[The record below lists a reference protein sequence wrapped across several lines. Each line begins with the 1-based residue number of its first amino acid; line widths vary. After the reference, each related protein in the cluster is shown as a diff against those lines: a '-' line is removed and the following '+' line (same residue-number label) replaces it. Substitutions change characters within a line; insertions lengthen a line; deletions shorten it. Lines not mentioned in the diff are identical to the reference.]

1 MARRKRAREA
11 MAVLSA
17 RWRPGFYIT
26 VTDVTGPQVNIVKTV
41 SDPQLKPLENEHKL
55 RKYRVS
61 CVTSR
66 TKKAFFAD
74 RNNSPSAKPATIYKR
89 FRHE

>member
-1 MARRKRAREA
+1 MARRKRARET

-26 VTDVTGPQVNIVKTV
+26 VTSVTGPPVIIVKTV
-41 SDPQLKPLENEHKL
+41 SDPRPKPLENEHKL
-55 RKYRVS
+55 RKVLRP

-66 TKKAFFAD
+66 TK
-74 RNNSPSAKPATIYKR
+74 NNV
-89 FRHE
+89 FC